1 MVYILV
7 LERVASH
14 PLATLAEKYSVL
26 STVLQYYLVQYLSV
40 YVQYYKYYILLAQ
53 CVWFKVS
60 K

>member
-14 PLATLAEKYSVL
+14 PLATLAEKYSAL

-40 YVQYYKYYILLAQ
+40 YVCTVLQVRKPTETP
-53 CVWFKVS
+53 K
-60 K
+60 

>member
-40 YVQYYKYYILLAQ
+40 YVCTVLQVLHTPRTV
-53 CVWFKVS
+53 CVV
-60 K
+60 